1 MRKKLS
7 KLQNKNIKK
16 IREINLLIKLQIN
29 LSVCRTSD
37 YQLLL
42 SFKQLSWQQKR
53 CGGNHRVYILLK
65 WYKLACSVGCRKNHW
80 NTMNA
85 CMWHLHWNGVPGNP
99 PQKMSMCYSNAFKR
113 HWRNIEKICLDIIL
127 LTLDMILHIFLWPK
141 AHLFWFNC
149 NFHVGILSNKEA
161 ILWRCTLKELF
172 SVKPSQNISKKEPI
186 LIKLAPMLKM
196 FCVTNVLL
204 GTWSTFTDQLF

>member
-1 MRKKLS
+1 MAAEKMWWKSQSVYPPEMIQTSLLGRLQKKSLEH
-7 KLQNKNIKK
+7 N
-16 IREINLLIKLQIN
+16 E
-29 LSVCRTSD
+29 
-37 YQLLL
+37 
-42 SFKQLSWQQKR
+42 
-53 CGGNHRVYILLK
+53 
-65 WYKLACSVGCRKNHW
+65 
-80 NTMNA
+80 A

-99 PQKMSMCYSNAFKR
+99 PQKMLMCYSNAFKR
-113 HWRNIEKICLDIIL
+113 RWRNIEKICLDIIL